1 MKLAKKIISIVLC
14 VSMLV
19 AVPYAVV
26 SAEGYDPAK
35 GEFVFNSADMLSY
48 MSGANAVDVSFDSAE
63 KAMKMTVTS
72 ENNGIDPRALLDM
85 SSLSLKADDYGS
97 LVVIYRVPTDA
108 SSAALQTE
116 LFISA

>member
-35 GEFVFNSADMLSY
+35 GEFVFDSADMLSY

-63 KAMKMTVTS
+63 KAMKIAGDICVYTNDHITV
-72 ENNGIDPRALLDM
+72 EE
-85 SSLSLKADDYGS
+85 
-97 LVVIYRVPTDA
+97 V
-108 SSAALQTE
+108 
-116 LFISA
+116 